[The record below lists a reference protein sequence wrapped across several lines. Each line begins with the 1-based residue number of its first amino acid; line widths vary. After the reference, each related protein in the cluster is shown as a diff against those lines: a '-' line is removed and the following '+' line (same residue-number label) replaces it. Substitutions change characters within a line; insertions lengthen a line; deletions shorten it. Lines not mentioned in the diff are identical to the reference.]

1 MKALKPVVAG
11 GKAVAIEGA
20 VGSVAR
26 IVANLTLVA
35 LNLVSDIET
44 VRIHQPVLDAKIG
57 VLHVV

>member
-1 MKALKPVVAG
+1 M
-11 GKAVAIEGA
+11 AIEGA